1 MKKFLYIALVL
12 LLTACGKAATTDD
25 SIIEA
30 TMAIDIDVTAETETT
45 KVITTTEAP
54 TTSVPETTIA
64 ESSDSETTTKVPSTT
79 DAPEST
85 VATTAAETATTSPET
100 TAPETTTQEATLA
113 TTTKAPMTTIAA
125 TTTKANEGQK
135 EFTKKDL
142 GAFTGL
148 DGMPAYFAYKGIVYD
163 VSQVGDWAGGEHF
176 GNYAGY
182 DLTDDLAYASHGE
195 EKLKKAKIVGVL
207 VD

>member
-12 LLTACGKAATTDD
+12 LLTACGKSATTDD

-45 KVITTTEAP
+45 EVMTTTEAP
-54 TTSVPETTIA
+54 ITSVPETTIA

-79 DAPEST
+79 DTPEST
-85 VATTAAETATTSPET
+85 AATTAAETAATSPET
-100 TAPETTTQEATLA
+100 TAPETTTQEATLV
-113 TTTKAPMTTIAA
+113 TTTEAD
-125 TTTKANEGQK
+125 EGQK
-135 EFTKKDL
+135 EFTKKEL
-142 GAFTGL
+142 LAFTGL
-148 DGMPAYFAYKGIVYD
+148 DGMPAYFAYEGIVYD
-163 VSQVGDWAGGEHF
+163 VSHIGDWAGGEHYS
-176 GNYAGY
+176 NYAGY